1 MLDREDILR
10 LMDEMA
16 DHQRRKVLEI
26 AREAI
31 PGVTEEDLRNPQ
43 DFPALNA
50 SARFNY
56 EDGILSGYLGVK
68 MALLNEINR
77 KNAG

>member
-1 MLDREDILR
+1 MLTREDILH
-10 LMDEMA
+10 LMDEMI
-16 DHQRRKVLEI
+16 DYQRRKVLEI

-31 PGVTEEDLRNPQ
+31 PGVTEEDLRNPH
-43 DFPALNA
+43 DFPVLNA

-56 EDGILSGYLGVK
+56 EDGILTGYLGAK

-77 KNAG
+77 KS